1 MVQTVIITA
10 LASAFLIVVLL
21 AAVFQFAFL
30 LDVTFG
36 GHDFTTT
43 RAARIKVAGI
53 LRQFNKDKSV
63 LYDLGSCRGDFL
75 FGVMRHSPNLRAF
88 GVDNSRF
95 RNRLCRIKAFLLRRP
110 AVFLRGDL
118 FDADVSKA
126 DAAYLYLDQS
136 LMEPLE
142 KKLRNELKP
151 GSIVITNTQHL
162 PTWPVSQTVI
172 VHPKKPEFE
181 KLFVYVK

>member
-1 MVQTVIITA
+1 MLLLFLLLLTAFQLVI
-10 LASAFLIVVLL
+10 
-21 AAVFQFAFL
+21 L
-30 LDVTFG
+30 LDVVFG

-43 RAARIKVAGI
+43 REARLKVADI
-53 LRQFNKDKSV
+53 LRQFKKDKAV
-63 LYDLGSCRGDFL
+63 LYDLGSCRGDFV
-75 FGVMRHSPNLRAF
+75 FGVTKHSPDLRVY

-95 RNRLCRIKAFLLRRP
+95 RIWLCRVKSFLLRRP

-118 FDADVSKA
+118 FNANVSKA
-126 DAAYLYLDQS
+126 DAVYLYLDQS

-142 KKLRNELKP
+142 RKLKKEMKF

-162 PTWPVSQTVI
+162 PFWPVSQIVV
-172 VHPKKPEFE
+172 VHPKKPGFE